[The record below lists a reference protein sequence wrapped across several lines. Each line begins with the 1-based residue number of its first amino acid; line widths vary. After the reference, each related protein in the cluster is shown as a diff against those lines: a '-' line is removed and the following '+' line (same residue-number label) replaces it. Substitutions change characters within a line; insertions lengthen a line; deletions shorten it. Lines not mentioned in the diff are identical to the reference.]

1 MVNVNEEKLVEY
13 LKRVSADL
21 HDTRLRLRE
30 AEERNQ
36 EPIAVVSIA
45 CRFPGGVTTPEEL
58 WRLVAKRVDAIGD
71 FPTDR
76 GWDLD
81 SLYHPDPDHPGTTY
95 VRRGGF
101 LDDADRFDPQFFGI
115 SPREALATS
124 PQQRLLLET
133 AWEACERAGIDPV
146 SLKGSRTG
154 VYAGT
159 ATTGGGAAGDAQ
171 NGSEGYAGNAPSL
184 LSGRVSYTLGLEG
197 PAVTVETA
205 CSSSLVAIHLACQAL
220 RQEECTLALAGG
232 VTVMTT
238 PEVFT
243 GFSRQRGLSPDGR
256 CKAFSASADG
266 TGWGEGVGLLL
277 LERLSDARRNGH
289 QVLAL
294 IRGSAINQDG
304 ASNGFTA
311 PNGPS
316 QQRVIRQALAGA
328 RLAPS
333 EVDAVE
339 AHGTGT
345 KLGDP
350 IEADALIAT
359 YGRDRPADRPL
370 WLGSLKSN
378 IGHTQGAAGVA
389 GVIKMV
395 MALRH
400 GMLPATLHVDELTPH
415 VEWNGGGVRLL
426 TEAVEWPAAERP
438 RRAGV
443 SSFGISGTNAHVIVE
458 QAPEEDAPLVGAVS
472 CETGVVPWVVSGR
485 SAGALR
491 GQAAALAGRVGG
503 VSEFSSVDVGWSL
516 VTSRSVF
523 EHRAVVVGEGRGELV
538 AGLEALV
545 RGVSYPGVV
554 ESGAVA
560 SPGGVGPVLV
570 FPGQGSQWVGMG
582 AELLEVSPVFA
593 ARVGE
598 CERALSRYVEWSLTD
613 VLRGVEG
620 AADVGRVDVVQ
631 PVLWAVMVSLA
642 GVWAG
647 YGVCPVA
654 VVGHSQGEIAAAVV
668 AGVLSLEDGA
678 KVVALRS
685 KALRRLAGGGSMASL
700 GVGQERAGELLSDL
714 GERVAAVGV
723 AAVNGPSS
731 TVVSGPPERVAAV
744 VAACEECGVRA
755 RLIEVDYAS
764 HGPQVDEIRAE
775 LTEALAGVRPLETS
789 VSGTAF
795 YSTVTG
801 GRVVP
806 TDLDTGYWVA
816 NLRERVRFTEAVQA
830 LLADG
835 HRVFIE
841 ASTHP
846 VLTLGMQ
853 ETFEEA
859 GVPAV
864 TVPTLR
870 RDHGG
875 QAQLVHSLAQAFV
888 AGVDVDWRAA
898 FPTDPPPRTV
908 DLPTYAFQRQRYW
921 AAATGGGGDVGG
933 AGLQQVEH
941 PLLRA
946 AVGLADGG
954 LVLTGRVSAIGGGWP
969 GDHVVAGASLVPGAA
984 LVEWALRA
992 ADEAGCG
999 GVEELALQV
1008 PLVLPSSGGLRVQ
1021 IVVGEAAEDGR
1032 RDVRVYSRPDRDVQP
1047 GADPDWVCHAEGV
1060 LSPSPAPCP
1069 VEEVAGAWPPEGAS
1083 PMDVEGFY
1091 ERAAAVGYAYG
1102 PSFQGLRAVWRDGAD
1117 LLAEVA
1123 LPEAAGDA
1131 DGFGIHPA
1139 LLDAA
1144 LHPMLLAADAEPADD
1159 EGMRLPFAWNGV
1171 SLWATEAH
1179 TIRVRLSPHQDGAE
1193 GERGLRMVVT
1203 DAMGAPVLT
1212 VDSVTMRPADPG
1224 QLRAGGGRGVD
1235 GLFTLDW
1242 VPMPAVPDADVS
1254 DGEGWAV
1261 LGQDVLRLAGEPG
1274 FGGGGV
1280 VCHPGLEALVAAM
1293 DDGAAPPAFALTYLP
1308 ADGSQAEDGSVT
1320 MATAAD
1326 GLAAVGRA
1334 LELVQGW
1341 LAEPRLADAHLVVM
1355 TRGAVPVGRRGV
1367 VDSGDDGDG
1376 DADGALNVAA
1386 AGLWGLL
1393 RSAQAEHPDRFVL
1406 LDLDPVA
1413 DPTWRDVADA
1423 VVRAVRADEPQAVLR
1438 AGRMVVPRLT
1448 RARDIDSADEAVSG
1462 GPIPGGLD
1470 PDGTVLITGGTGL
1483 LGGLVAEHL
1492 VRTWQVKHLV
1502 LVSRRGADAPG
1513 APELA
1518 ERLSGLGARVRIAAV
1533 DVADADAVADVVA
1546 GIDPAYPLTGVLHA
1560 AGLLEDAV
1568 VTSQTREQLARVW
1581 AAKAAAAAHLHR
1593 ATADLPLRMFVMFS
1607 SAAGVVGNAGQAGY
1621 AAANAFVDALAAH
1634 RRTLGLPALSLAW
1647 GLWAQASEMTGHMGR
1662 ADLTRLRGMRP
1673 LSAERGLALL
1683 DAACRRESPLMVA
1696 VDLDPAGVGG
1706 GGLPAVLRG
1715 LVVGRVRRRSA
1726 VGEVG
1731 VSGLVERLRGLGAEA
1746 RLDGVVEVV
1755 RGGVAVVLGFGSPGE
1770 VRVDAS
1776 FRELGFDSLTAVE
1789 LRNRLSSVTGLRLP
1803 ATMVFDYPTPRVL
1816 AEYVCARLMGETTAG
1831 AGASVVA
1838 ADADDPVAV
1847 IGMACRFPGGANSPE
1862 ALWDLVASGKDVM
1875 GEFPTGRGWDLDGL
1889 FHPDPDHPGTSYAR
1903 EGAFLYDADA
1913 FDAAFFGISP
1923 REALAMDPQQRLLL
1937 EASWEVLERAGID
1950 PVSLKGSPTGVY
1962 AGVMYHDYAAGL
1974 SSGADAKL
1982 EGYAMLAGSGSVVSG
1997 RVAYSLGFEGPAVT
2011 VDTACSSSLVAMH
2024 LAAQALRRGECTLAL
2039 AGGVTVMATPDVF
2052 TGFSRQRGLAPD
2064 GRCKPFAAA
2073 ADGTGWGEGVGVL
2086 LLERLSDARRNGHEV
2101 LAVVR
2106 GSAVNQ
2112 DGASNG
2118 LTAPNGPSQQRV
2130 IRQALASAG
2139 LSAADVDVVEAHGTG
2154 TTLGDPIEAQAL
2166 LATYGQERSVERP
2179 LLLGSIKSNIGH
2191 AQAAAGVAGVIKM
2204 VQAMRHGL
2212 LPASLHI
2219 DEPTPH
2225 VDWGSG
2231 AVRLLTEAVEWPMGE
2246 GPRRAGVSSF
2256 GASGTNAH
2264 VILEQM
2270 PTPAEED
2277 ERTESAPSDRDAVPW
2292 VLSARSAEA
2301 LRGQATALVERV
2313 GGVSELSPVDVGWSL
2328 VTSRSVFEHRA
2339 VVVGEGRGELVAGLE
2354 ALARGVSHPGVV
2366 ESGTAAS
2373 PCDVGPVLVFPGQ
2386 GSQWA
2391 GMGAELLEVSPV
2403 FAARVGECERALS
2416 PYVDWSLTDVLRGTQ
2431 SAADLGRVDVVQ
2443 PVLWAVMVSLAAVW
2457 AGHGVRPVAVVGHS
2471 QGEIAAAVVAGALSL
2486 EDGAK
2491 VVALRSKALRRLAG
2505 GGAMASLGVGQERA
2519 EQLLSG
2525 LGERV
2530 AAVGVAAVNGPSSTV
2545 VSGPPEQVA
2554 AVVAACEECGVRA
2567 RLIEVDYASHGPQVD
2582 EIRAELTEALAGVRP
2597 LETSV
2602 SGTAFYSTV
2611 TGGRVVPT
2619 DLDTGYWVANL
2630 RERVRFTEAVQALL
2644 ADGHRVFIEAST
2656 HPVLTLGMQ
2665 ETFEEAGVP
2674 AVTVPTLRRD
2684 HGGQAQLVHSLAQ
2697 AFVAGVDVDWRA
2709 AFPTDPPP
2717 RTVDL
2722 PTYAFQRERYWL
2734 DGHDRR
2740 AGDPADLGLV
2750 SAGHPLLGAA
2760 VELADGSGH
2769 VLTGRIS
2776 ARTQTW
2782 LGEHVVADAALVPGA
2797 ALAEWVLR
2805 AADEVG
2811 CGGVE
2816 ELALQVPL
2824 VLPSSGGLRVQ
2835 IVVGEATEDGRRD
2848 VRVYSRPAGEGPPA
2862 TEWVCHAE
2870 GVLSP
2875 PSDRL
2880 DRLDGCDEV
2889 SGLGG
2894 VWPPAGA
2901 TVLGVEGFYDRVAAS
2916 GYGYGPSFQGLRAV
2930 WRDGADVFAEVV
2942 LPEAAGEQTGFGI
2955 HPALLDAAL
2964 HPALLVGRLDT
2975 DNTETGTEPTDGRV
2989 WLPFAWNGVRLWA
3002 AGATTVRVR
3011 LSPHQENAEG
3021 ERALRLTVA
3030 DAVGAPVLTVDSVAM
3045 RPANADQLRAAVSHG
3060 GHGTDSLF
3068 TVDWTP
3074 LPLVAGAGTGTGA
3087 GAEDAA
3093 VGDDG
3098 WAVLGAGG
3106 HPDLA
3111 ALINALDDEE
3121 PIPSVVV
3128 ADMTTTGEG
3137 AEGPSAEALAV
3148 TERALELVRGW
3159 LAEPRLAD
3167 ARLVVVTRDAV
3178 AVDGPESATRVDLS
3192 GAAVWGLVRSAQSE
3206 NPGRFVLLDRDD
3218 DRHADAHTTD
3228 TATEPSTGTGT
3239 DTGGAARADAV
3250 RIAVAR
3256 AVEMDEPQ
3264 LALRAGRVLV
3274 PRLVHAGIGGAG
3286 LVGPVA
3292 QPEAW
3297 RLDTAGTATLENV
3310 VPVACPEVLEPLGTG
3325 QVRVAVRA
3333 AGVNF
3338 RDVLVGLGMV
3348 PGQTGLGGEGAGV
3361 VVDIGPDVVNVAVG
3375 DQVMGVLDQSF
3386 GPLAVTD
3393 ARLLAPIPDG
3403 WDFRQAAAVPVA
3415 YLTAW
3420 YGLTDLARLQPG
3432 ESVLIHA
3439 ATGGVGMAAVRIARY
3454 LGAEV
3459 YATAS
3464 PGKHAV
3470 LGAMGIDEAHRASSR
3485 DLDFEGVVR
3494 EATGGRGVD
3503 VVLNSLAGP
3512 FVDASL
3518 RLLREGGR
3526 LMEMGKTDIR
3536 DPEQV
3541 AGEHPGVR
3549 YQVYD
3554 LITDAGADR
3563 IGEMLRELGGLF
3575 ASGVLVPP
3583 PVRAWPL
3590 GRAREALRYL
3600 SQAKHTGK
3608 LVLDVP
3614 APVDPDGTV
3623 LITGGTGT
3631 LGGHVAEHLVR
3642 SWHIRRLLLVSRGGP
3657 DAPGAR
3663 ELAARLTGLG
3673 ADVRIVAADV
3683 ADGAAVRDLVAGVD
3697 PAHPLTGVVHA
3708 AGVLDDAMLPAQT
3721 PERLARVWGPKAAAA
3736 AHLHAATAHLR
3747 LGMFVMF
3754 SSAAGVMGSP
3764 GQANYAAANAFC
3776 DALATHRQAMG
3787 LPAVSVAWGLWADA
3801 SGMTGHL
3808 NEADLARMSRSGIAA
3823 MSGEQALGLL
3833 DAACWHGAPQPAAV
3847 QLDLRALAAQPAP
3860 ADALPALLRTLLDN
3874 GVATRR
3880 TAATAAPAA
3889 GLVARLAALT
3899 AEEQHRMLLTLV
3911 RTQAAAVLGHTDVDA
3926 VPGDIPF
3933 KDLGFDSLT
3942 GVELRNRLAAATG
3955 LRLPA
3960 TVVFR
3965 HPTPSAIAAELREK
3979 LCPAP
3984 ADTSAPVFGELER
3997 LETAIARLT
4006 SRAEAHDEAHDE
4018 AHAKARGRLV
4028 KRLEALL
4035 WRLNDDTPA
4044 EARGRP
4050 VNGDALDSASDD
4062 ELFAFIDRELPS

>member
-30 AEERNQ
+30 VEERYQ

-45 CRFPGGVTTPEEL
+45 CRFPGGVNTPEDL
-58 WRLVAKRVDAIGD
+58 WRLVTGGVDAIGD

-101 LDDADRFDPQFFGI
+101 LYDADRFDPQFFGI

-133 AWEACERAGIDPV
+133 AWEACERVGIDPV

-159 ATTGGGAAGDAQ
+159 ATTGGATSGDLPQ
-171 NGSEGYAGNAPSL
+171 KGSEGYAGNAPSL
-184 LSGRVSYTLGLEG
+184 LSGRVSYTFGLEG

-232 VTVMTT
+232 VTVMAT

-256 CKAFSASADG
+256 CKAFSVHADG
-266 TGWGEGVGLLL
+266 TGWGEGVGLVL

-289 QVLAL
+289 EVLAL

-316 QQRVIRQALAGA
+316 QQRVIRQALASA

-359 YGRDRPADRPL
+359 YGRDRPEDRPL

-395 MALRH
+395 MALRY
-400 GMLPATLHVDELTPH
+400 GVLPATLHAEELTPH
-415 VEWNGGGVRLL
+415 VEWDGGGVRLL
-426 TEAVEWPAAERP
+426 TEAVEWPTGERP

-458 QAPEEDAPLVGAVS
+458 QAPEGDVESASSEVG
-472 CETGVVPWVVSGR
+472 GVVPWVVSGR
-485 SAGALR
+485 SAEALR
-491 GQAAALAGRVGG
+491 GQAAALAERVGG
-503 VSEFSSVDVGWSL
+503 AAEFSSVDVGWSL
-516 VTSRSVF
+516 VTTRSVF
-523 EHRAVVVGEGRGELV
+523 EHRAVVVGADRAELV
-538 AGLEALV
+538 AAVEALAG
-545 RGVSYPGVV
+545 GVSHSSVVQSGVAALAGD
-554 ESGAVA
+554 S
-560 SPGGVGPVLV
+560 GPVLV

-598 CERALSRYVEWSLTD
+598 CERALSAYVDWSLMD
-613 VLRGVEG
+613 VLRGADG
-620 AADVGRVDVVQ
+620 AADLGRVDVVQ

-642 GVWAG
+642 AVWAG

-668 AGVLSLEDGA
+668 AGALSLEDGA

-685 KALRRLAGGGSMASL
+685 KALRRLAGGGAMASL
-700 GVGQERAGELLSDL
+700 GVGQEQAGQLLSDL
-714 GERVAAVGV
+714 GDQAAGVGV

-731 TVVSGPPERVAAV
+731 TVVSGPPEQVAAV
-744 VAACEECGVRA
+744 VVACQEVGERA

-764 HGPQVDEIRAE
+764 HGPQVEEIREE
-775 LTEALAGVRPLETS
+775 LNEVLAGVCPLDTS
-789 VSGTAF
+789 GSGTAF

-801 GRVVP
+801 GRTAT
-806 TDLDTGYWVA
+806 TDLDTGYWVT
-816 NLRERVRFTEAVQA
+816 NLRERVRFTDAVEA

-846 VLTLGMQ
+846 VLTLGLQ

-859 GVPAV
+859 DIPAV

-875 QAQLVHSLAQAFV
+875 QAQLLHSLAQAFT
-888 AGVDVDWRAA
+888 AGVDVDWSAA
-898 FPTDPPPRTV
+898 FPADPTPRTV

-921 AAATGGGGDVGG
+921 ATATGGVGDVGA
-933 AGLQQVEH
+933 AGLQRLEH

-954 LVLTGRVSAIGGGWP
+954 LVLTGRVSATGGDGWL
-969 GDHVVAGASLVPGAA
+969 GDHVVAGVPLAPGAA

-999 GVEELALQV
+999 GIEELALQV
-1008 PLVLPSSGGLRVQ
+1008 PLVLPPSGGLRVQ

-1032 RDVRVYSRPDRDVQP
+1032 RDVRMHSRPDRDAEP
-1047 GADPDWVCHAEGV
+1047 GADPDWVTHAEGV
-1060 LSPSPAPCP
+1060 LSPPAAPGAA
-1069 VEEVAGAWPPEGAS
+1069 EELGGVWPPEGAK

-1091 ERAAAVGYAYG
+1091 EHAVASGYAYG

-1117 LLAEVA
+1117 LVAEVA

-1144 LHPMLLAADAEPADD
+1144 LHPMLLAADIEAADD
-1159 EGMRLPFAWNGV
+1159 GGMRLPFAWNGV
-1171 SLWATEAH
+1171 SLWAAEA
-1179 TIRVRLSPHQDGAE
+1179 TTVRVRLSPRQPSPHQDGAV
-1193 GERGLRMVVT
+1193 GERGVRVVVA

-1212 VDSVTMRPADPG
+1212 VDSLTMRPADPH
-1224 QLRAGGGRGVD
+1224 QLRAGDGRGVD

-1242 VPMPAVPDADVS
+1242 IPMPGVSEAETSDAM
-1254 DGEGWAV
+1254 GWVV
-1261 LGQDVLRLAGEPG
+1261 LGEDALHLAEEPG
-1274 FGGGGV
+1274 LGDGGV
-1280 VCHPGLEALVAAM
+1280 VCHPGLEALAATL
-1293 DDGAAPPAFALTYLP
+1293 DEGASPPAFAVTHLP
-1308 ADGSQAEDGSVT
+1308 AGGGLPGAGAA
-1320 MATAAD
+1320 ATAAD

-1334 LELVQGW
+1334 LELLQGW
-1341 LAEPRLADAHLVVM
+1341 LTEPRLAEIRLVVV
-1355 TRGAVPVGRRGV
+1355 TRGAVSTVGPE
-1367 VDSGDDGDG
+1367 DGDFG
-1376 DADGALNVAA
+1376 DEELNVAA

-1406 LDLDPVA
+1406 LDLHQGTESA
-1413 DPTWRDVADA
+1413 AGDVANA
-1423 VVRAVRADEPQAVLR
+1423 VVRAVRADESQAALR
-1438 AGRMVVPRLT
+1438 AGGLMVPRLT
-1448 RARDIDSADEAVSG
+1448 RARDTGGADEPDSG
-1462 GPIPGGLD
+1462 GLAPGGLD

-1502 LVSRRGADAPG
+1502 LVSRRGSDAPG

-1518 ERLSGLGARVRIAAV
+1518 ERLGDLGAQVRIAAV
-1533 DVADADAVADVVA
+1533 DVTDGDAVADAVA
-1546 GIDPAYPLTGVLHA
+1546 GIDPAHPLTGVIHA
-1560 AGLLEDAV
+1560 AGLLDDAV
-1568 VTSQTREQLARVW
+1568 VTSQTREQVARVW
-1581 AAKAAAAAHLHR
+1581 AAKAAAAAHLHT
-1593 ATADLPLRMFVMFS
+1593 ATADLPLRMFVMYS

-1621 AAANAFVDALAAH
+1621 AAANAFVDALVTY
-1634 RRTLGLPALSLAW
+1634 RRALGLPGLAVAW
-1647 GLWAQASEMTGHMGR
+1647 GLWAQSSEMTGHVGR

-1673 LSAERGLALL
+1673 LSSERGLALL
-1683 DAACRRESPLMVA
+1683 DAACRFASPLMVA
-1696 VDLDPAGVGG
+1696 VDLDPAGAAGED
-1706 GGLPAVLRG
+1706 LPAVLRG
-1715 LVVGRVRRRSA
+1715 LVAGRAGRRLA
-1726 VGEVG
+1726 AGEVG
-1731 VSGLVERLRGLGAEA
+1731 VSGLAGRLVGLGVGA
-1746 RLDGVVEVV
+1746 RLDVVVEVV
-1755 RGGVAVVLGFGSPGE
+1755 RGGVAVVLGFGSASE
-1770 VRVDAS
+1770 VRVDAA
-1776 FRELGFDSLTAVE
+1776 FKELGFDSLTAVE
-1789 LRNRLSSVTGLRLP
+1789 LRNRLSVVTGLRLP

-1816 AEYVCARLMGETTAG
+1816 AEYLCTRLTGETAG
-1831 AGASVVA
+1831 SRAPVA
-1838 ADADDPVAV
+1838 ARADTDDPVAI
-1847 IGMACRFPGGANSPE
+1847 IGMTCRFPGGANSPE
-1862 ALWDLVASGKDVM
+1862 ALWDLVASGKDVI

-1889 FHPDPDHPGTSYAR
+1889 FHPDPDHPGTSYAH

-1913 FDAAFFGISP
+1913 FDAAFFGINP
-1923 REALAMDPQQRLLL
+1923 REALATDPQQRLLL

-1974 SSGADAKL
+1974 SGAADVKL

-1997 RVAYSLGFEGPAVT
+1997 RVAYTLGFEGPAVT

-2024 LAAQALRRGECTLAL
+2024 LAAQALRQGECTLAL

-2086 LLERLSDARRNGHEV
+2086 LLERLSDARRNGHDV
-2101 LAVVR
+2101 LAVIR

-2130 IRQALASAG
+2130 IRQALTSAG
-2139 LSAADVDVVEAHGTG
+2139 LSPSDIDAVEAHGTG

-2166 LATYGQERSVERP
+2166 LATYGQDRPDGQP

-2191 AQAAAGVAGVIKM
+2191 TQAAAGVAGVIKM
-2204 VQAMRHGL
+2204 VQAMRHGT

-2219 DEPTPH
+2219 DEPSPH
-2225 VDWGSG
+2225 VDWDSG
-2231 AVRLLTEAVEWPMGE
+2231 AVRLLTEAVEWPNGE
-2246 GPRRAGVSSF
+2246 RPRRAGVSSF

-2264 VILEQM
+2264 VILEQA
-2270 PTPAEED
+2270 PATPEED
-2277 ERTESAPSDRDAVPW
+2277 GQTEPVSSDMGTVSW

-2301 LRGQATALVERV
+2301 LRGQAAALAERV
-2313 GGVSELSPVDVGWSL
+2313 GGASELSSGDVGWSL
-2328 VTSRSVFEHRA
+2328 ATTRSVFEHRA
-2339 VVVGEGRGELVAGLE
+2339 VALGDDRAELLAAVE
-2354 ALARGVSHPGVV
+2354 ALAADVSHPGVV
-2366 ESGTAAS
+2366 QSGAAALAG
-2373 PCDVGPVLVFPGQ
+2373 DVGPVLVFPGQ

-2403 FAARVGECERALS
+2403 FAARVEECERALA
-2416 PYVDWSLTDVLRGTQ
+2416 PYVDWSLTDVLRGAEG
-2431 SAADLGRVDVVQ
+2431 AADLGRVDVVQ

-2457 AGHGVRPVAVVGHS
+2457 AGYGVRPVAVVGHS
-2471 QGEIAAAVVAGALSL
+2471 QGEIAAAVVAGVLSL

-2505 GGAMASLGVGQERA
+2505 GGAMASLGVGQERVG
-2519 EQLLSG
+2519 ELLSG
-2525 LGERV
+2525 LGDQ
-2530 AAVGVAAVNGPSSTV
+2530 AAGVGVAAVNGPSSTV

-2554 AVVAACEECGVRA
+2554 AAVAACQEVGERA
-2567 RLIEVDYASHGPQVD
+2567 RLIEVDYASHGPQVE
-2582 EIRAELTEALAGVRP
+2582 EIREELNEVLAGVCP
-2597 LETSV
+2597 LDTSG

-2611 TGGRVVPT
+2611 TGGRAVTT

-2630 RERVRFTEAVQALL
+2630 RERVRFTDAVRALL

-2656 HPVLTLGMQ
+2656 HPVLTLGLQ
-2665 ETFEEAGVP
+2665 ETFEEAEVT

-2684 HGGQAQLVHSLAQ
+2684 HGGQAQLLHSLAQ
-2697 AFVAGVDVDWRA
+2697 AFTAGVDVDWTTLYPSSPA
-2709 AFPTDPPP
+2709 P
-2717 RTVDL
+2717 RVVAL

-2734 DGHDRR
+2734 DGHGGR

-2760 VELADGSGH
+2760 VELADGRGH

-2776 ARTQTW
+2776 ARTHTW
-2782 LGEHVVADAALVPGA
+2782 LGEHVVADAVLVPGA

-2811 CGGVE
+2811 CGGVD
-2816 ELALQVPL
+2816 ELALRVPL
-2824 VLPSSGGLRVQ
+2824 VLPSSGALRVQ
-2835 IVVGEATEDGRRD
+2835 VVVGEAAEDGRRD
-2848 VRVYSRPAGEGPPA
+2848 VRVYSRPAGEGDSA
-2862 TEWVCHAE
+2862 TGWVCHAE
-2870 GVLSP
+2870 GVLSAP
-2875 PSDRL
+2875 ADRSDEGL
-2880 DRLDGCDEV
+2880 
-2889 SGLGG
+2889 GLGG
-2894 VWPPAGA
+2894 AWPPAGA
-2901 TVLGVEGFYDRVAAS
+2901 APLGVEGFYDRVAAS
-2916 GYGYGPSFQGLRAV
+2916 GYAYGPSFQGLRAV
-2930 WRDGADVFAEVV
+2930 WRDGADVCAEVA
-2942 LPEAAGEQTGFGI
+2942 LPEAAGEQAGFGI

-2964 HPALLVGRLDT
+2964 HPALLIDQLDADDT
-2975 DNTETGTEPTDGRV
+2975 DTDTEPGTEATDGQI
-2989 WLPFAWNGVRLWA
+2989 WLPFAWNGVTLWA

-3011 LSPHQENAEG
+3011 LSPQPENAEG
-3021 ERALRLTVA
+3021 ERALRLTMA

-3045 RPANADQLRAAVSHG
+3045 RPASVEQLRAAVAHG
-3060 GHGTDSLF
+3060 SHGTDSLF

-3074 LPLVAGAGTGTGA
+3074 LPLAA
-3087 GAEDAA
+3087 GAEGAA
-3093 VGDDG
+3093 AGDDG
-3098 WAVLGAGG
+3098 WAVLGADG
-3106 HPDLA
+3106 HPDPA
-3111 ALINALDDEE
+3111 ALIAALGDEK
-3121 PIPSVVV
+3121 PVPPVVL
-3128 ADMTTTGEG
+3128 ADMTALASPTGAG
-3137 AEGPSAEALAV
+3137 AEEASTEALSA
-3148 TERALELVRGW
+3148 TERALELVRNW
-3159 LAEPRLAD
+3159 LAEPRLTD
-3167 ARLVVVTRDAV
+3167 ARLVVVTRGAV
-3178 AVDGPESATRVDLS
+3178 AVDGPESTTRVDLAA
-3192 GAAVWGLVRSAQSE
+3192 AAVWGLVRSAQSE

-3218 DRHADAHTTD
+3218 DLDANPNPNANANRNPHT
-3228 TATEPSTGTGT
+3228 E
-3239 DTGGAARADAV
+3239 AV

-3264 LALRAGRVLV
+3264 LALRAGRALV
-3274 PRLVHAGIGGAG
+3274 PRLVHAGTGGAG
-3286 LVGPVA
+3286 LVGPVE

-3310 VPVACPEVLEPLGTG
+3310 VPVPCPEVLEPLGAG
-3325 QVRVAVRA
+3325 QVRIAVRA

-3361 VVDIGPDVVNVAVG
+3361 VVDIGPEVTHVSVG
-3375 DQVMGVLDQSF
+3375 DRVMGVLDQSF

-3403 WDFRQAAAVPVA
+3403 WSFRQAAAVPVA

-3420 YGLTDLARLQPG
+3420 YGLTDLAGLRPG

-3439 ATGGVGMAAVRIARY
+3439 ATGGVGTAAVRIARH

-3470 LGAMGIDEAHRASSR
+3470 LESMGIDEAHRASSR
-3485 DLDFEGVVR
+3485 DLDFEETLR
-3494 EATGGRGVD
+3494 AATGGQGVD

-3526 LMEMGKTDIR
+3526 LLEMGKTDVR
-3536 DPEQV
+3536 DPELIT
-3541 AGEHPGVR
+3541 AEYPGVTYR
-3549 YQVYD
+3549 VYD
-3554 LITDAGADR
+3554 LITDAGPDR
-3563 IGEMLRELGGLF
+3563 IGQMLRELDELF
-3575 ASGVLVPP
+3575 ASGVLEPP

-3590 GRAREALRYL
+3590 SRAREALRYF

-3614 APVDPDGTV
+3614 APVDPEGTV

-3631 LGGHVAEHLVR
+3631 LGRHVAEHLVR
-3642 SWHIRRLLLVSRGGP
+3642 AWKIRHLLLVSRSGP
-3657 DAPGAR
+3657 EAPGAP
-3663 ELAARLTGLG
+3663 ELLAHLTDLG
-3673 ADVRIVAADV
+3673 AEARIVAVDV
-3683 ADGAAVRDLVAGVD
+3683 TDGAAVNDLVAGVD

-3708 AGVLDDAMLPAQT
+3708 AGALDDAVVTSQT
-3721 PERLARVWGPKAAAA
+3721 PERLARVWAPKATAA

-3764 GQANYAAANAFC
+3764 GQANYAAANAYC

-3808 NEADLARMSRSGIAA
+3808 DEADLARMSRSGIAA
-3823 MSGEQALGLL
+3823 MSGEQALGLM

-3847 QLDLRALAAQPAP
+3847 QLDLRALAAQPA
-3860 ADALPALLRTLLDN
+3860 DTLPALLRTLLDN
-3874 GVATRR
+3874 GTTTRR
-3880 TAATAAPAA
+3880 TAATGAPAA
-3889 GLVARLAALT
+3889 GLVAQLAAVPV
-3899 AEEQHRMLLTLV
+3899 EEQHRILLALV
-3911 RTQAAAVLGHTDVDA
+3911 RTQAAAVLGHTDAGA
-3926 VPGDIPF
+3926 VSADTPF

-3979 LCPAP
+3979 LCPAQ
-3984 ADTSAPVFGELER
+3984 ADSSAPVFGELER
-3997 LETAIARLT
+3997 LEAAMARLVP
-4006 SRAEAHDEAHDE
+4006 HDEVRD
-4018 AHAKARGRLV
+4018 RLA

-4035 WRLNDDTPA
+4035 WRLTDDTSA
-4044 EARGRP
+4044 EATGRHHP
-4050 VNGDALDSASDD
+4050 TVDDGALDSASDD
-4062 ELFAFIDRELPS
+4062 ELFEFIDRELPS